1 MTDSS
6 DRLIEA
12 LTVLEQVAGEV
23 TPQAAAET
31 LDTAAL
37 QTFWREWPDVSS
49 WAGAL
54 WRRLNDDLAAPS
66 APQRDAEGD
75 ETGGGD

>member
-1 MTDSS
+1 MADPS

-12 LTVLEQVAGEV
+12 LTHLQQVADEM
-23 TPQAAAET
+23 TAQEAAAT
-31 LDTAAL
+31 LDVAAL

-54 WRRLNDDLAAPS
+54 WRRLNEDLAAPS
-66 APQRDAEGD
+66 TMQHPSDHD

>member
-1 MTDSS
+1 MADPS

-12 LTVLEQVAGEV
+12 LTDLQQVADEM
-23 TPQAAAET
+23 TAQEAAAT
-31 LDTAAL
+31 LDVAAL

-54 WRRLNDDLAAPS
+54 WRRLNEDLAAPS
-66 APQRDAEGD
+66 TMQHPSDHD

>member
-1 MTDSS
+1 MADAS

-12 LTVLEQVAGEV
+12 LTDLQEVADQMTAQE
-23 TPQAAAET
+23 AAEA
-31 LDTAAL
+31 LDAAAL

-54 WRRLNDDLAAPS
+54 WRRLNEDLATPS
-66 APQRDAEGD
+66 EMQHPSDLD